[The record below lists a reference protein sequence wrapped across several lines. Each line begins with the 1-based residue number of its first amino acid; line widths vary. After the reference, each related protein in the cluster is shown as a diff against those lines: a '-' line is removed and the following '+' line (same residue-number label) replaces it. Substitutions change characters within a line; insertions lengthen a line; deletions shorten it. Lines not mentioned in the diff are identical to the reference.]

1 MAHTWQLSLPLCCM
15 GLPAAIWWMLS
26 VHKQRFTLWHTYFFA
41 WLPGLTNPPVLFA
54 ACSQVGLPGYNPMSF
69 LSSEAELLTWQDQ
82 GLPGDTLSAQ
92 NALAILHGVHTPFI
106 IDPSSQVW
114 HERAMVLL
122 MVLRAQPWLRSWHL
136 SVDGR
141 WQLLWCLLLTSM
153 PMQQPLHLARTCGIR
168 DLHAAAAVYW
178 VPLADVCIC

>member
-1 MAHTWQLSLPLCCM
+1 MVDGVCAQAKVHTLAHL
-15 GLPAAIWWMLS
+15 
-26 VHKQRFTLWHTYFFA
+26 FFS

-54 ACSQVGLPGYNPMSF
+54 ACSQVGLPGFNPMSF

-82 GLPGDTLSAQ
+82 GLPRDTLSAQ

-114 HERAMVLL
+114 HERVMVLFK
-122 MVLRAQPWLRSWHL
+122 VLLGHLWLLGWHL

-141 WQLLWCLLLTSM
+141 LQQLWWLSLKSM
-153 PMQQPLHLARTCGIR
+153 PMQQPWHLARTCSTRG
-168 DLHAAAAVYW
+168 LHAAAAVYC
-178 VPLADVCIC
+178 VPQADVCIC